1 MFNGLGNLASMMKQA
16 SQMQG
21 LMSDAQEKLARVRVS
36 GTAGGGMVIV
46 EATGQQKVVSCQIDE
61 SLMKTGDREL
71 IEDLV
76 TAATNQAL
84 EKSREAAA
92 EEMNRLA
99 GGLNLPG
106 LSEALA
112 NFQEGGGPSSGPSP
126 TRETS

>member
-21 LMSDAQEKLARVRVS
+21 LMGEVQEKLARVKVS
-36 GTAGGGMVIV
+36 GTGGGGMVTV
-46 EATGQQKVVSCQIDE
+46 EVTGQQKMVSCRIDE
-61 SLMKTGDREL
+61 SLMETGDREL

-112 NFQEGGGPSSGPSP
+112 NFQEGGGPSS
-126 TRETS
+126 

>member
-1 MFNGLGNLASMMKQA
+1 MLNGLGNLASMMKQA

-21 LMSDAQEKLARVRVS
+21 LMNDAQEKLARVRVS

-61 SLMKTGDREL
+61 SLVKTGDREL

-106 LSEALA
+106 FSEALA
-112 NFQEGGGPSSGPSP
+112 NFQEGGGPSS
-126 TRETS
+126 